1 MTSAEIKRLVEDHP
15 KVIYMSFDQMAKRYW
30 MYDGTIVARARM
42 QVYVNRIKAPF
53 ITFAA
58 KVNDALVKI
67 LGGNA

>member
-15 KVIYMSFDQMAKRYW
+15 KVVYMTFGQMAERYW
-30 MYDGTIVARARM
+30 MYDSRIVARART

-53 ITFAA
+53 IVIAT
-58 KVNDALVKI
+58 KVIDALSKI